1 VAGRATLLGVLV
13 VAALGASVVPPA
25 LAHEVS
31 FATELQVAYLP
42 GRNVLTGSID
52 TVPGCLRNRRIRV
65 LLVHSS
71 GERLLAA
78 TVRTDP
84 DGRWRAEPTVE
95 PAQGD
100 RWRIV
105 LVRSTRRS
113 VGHVHRCLGLRAWLD
128 PKVVPPPNRG
138 AWHPAR

>member
-1 VAGRATLLGVLV
+1 VAGRATRLGILV
-13 VAALGASVVPPA
+13 VAALGVSVVPPA
-25 LAHEVS
+25 DAHEVS
-31 FATELQVAYLP
+31 FATELQAAYLP

-65 LLVHSS
+65 LLVHPS

-78 TVRTDP
+78 TARTDP

-95 PAQGD
+95 PGEGD

-105 LVRSTRRS
+105 LVRSVRESRA
-113 VGHVHRCLGLRAWLD
+113 HLHRCLGVRAWLD
-128 PKVVPPPNRG
+128 PKGVPPTRQG
-138 AWHPAR
+138 ASRPAR